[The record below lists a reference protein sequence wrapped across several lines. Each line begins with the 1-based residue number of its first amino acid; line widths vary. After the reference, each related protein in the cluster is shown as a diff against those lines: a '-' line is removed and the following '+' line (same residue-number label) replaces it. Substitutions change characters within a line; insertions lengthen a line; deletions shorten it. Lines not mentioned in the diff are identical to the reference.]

1 MVNSLKR
8 LNWIQ
13 IVSLILIVVA
23 FVLYCL
29 NIKGGKEFFWIALSI
44 NMLGFLLFTNKW
56 CREGKTGIKKADK
69 SYSKNLTR
77 KPSDFIFI
85 ILVAYYLV
93 VCLINIIDIFYRGYK
108 YDFGIIL
115 ALFIIA
121 FGCNIVSAYTV
132 ERTANEINLLLKGDR
147 KNGSKRH

>member
-93 VCLINIIDIFYRGYK
+93 VCLINIIDIFYKGYM

-115 ALFIIA
+115 GLLIIA
-121 FGCNIVSAYTV
+121 FGCNIVSAYIV
-132 ERTANEINLLLKGDR
+132 ERTANEVSILLKR
-147 KNGSKRH
+147 KKKHN